1 MLVVRRFGQ
10 YSEASEYLYKIAT
23 DKFLLKILGNESY
36 RMFAISPD
44 NFSILKRL
52 NNIDQYVDFFTEN
65 YFEDRY
71 QGEKIV
77 GKWGLLPMS
86 LTMKNKRIIILFWLF
101 LSRSQYE
108 THCRSFAGSG
118 SCIYIRKGIITGIW
132 N

>member
-1 MLVVRRFGQ
+1 MCIRDREFTTVQETRFKARLKFIHAAEMAEGKSYEMKKEELGYKKEVLVVRRFGQ

-77 GKWGLLPMS
+77 GKWG
-86 LTMKNKRIIILFWLF
+86 R
-101 LSRSQYE
+101 
-108 THCRSFAGSG
+108 CV
-118 SCIYIRKGIITGIW
+118 
-132 N
+132 